1 MNTAV
6 IYCRLSSP
14 NQSFVNNIHVSLENQ
29 SEACKKYCTEKSFN
43 IVNEVHEIK
52 SSKNMNNLENLKG
65 ILNRYSNTNLVI
77 YNVTRFSRNIFQ
89 GLKFIE
95 DFSKKNI
102 TIHFVE
108 EIAKTDHHLDM
119 HRIRLGL
126 SQSEYES
133 DTISHRIKT
142 NNKVLKAKGW
152 KFGKVPF
159 GKSVVSK
166 NGIRSFKISEFEED
180 IIRFIRCARVSPTT
194 KELNKLLVKIANE
207 EDVIKNPIIF
217 IDNEKNCLINE
228 FTRIFTL
235 TFSEIADL
243 LNSYDVKNRNLQ
255 WTASSVSRIYRLNDC
270 ITKISNG
277 ISNKMTI

>member
-95 DFSKKNI
+95 DFSAKKYY
-102 TIHFVE
+102 H
-108 EIAKTDHHLDM
+108 
-119 HRIRLGL
+119 
-126 SQSEYES
+126 
-133 DTISHRIKT
+133 
-142 NNKVLKAKGW
+142 
-152 KFGKVPF
+152 
-159 GKSVVSK
+159 
-166 NGIRSFKISEFEED
+166 SF
-180 IIRFIRCARVSPTT
+180 C
-194 KELNKLLVKIANE
+194 
-207 EDVIKNPIIF
+207 
-217 IDNEKNCLINE
+217 
-228 FTRIFTL
+228 
-235 TFSEIADL
+235 
-243 LNSYDVKNRNLQ
+243 
-255 WTASSVSRIYRLNDC
+255 
-270 ITKISNG
+270 
-277 ISNKMTI
+277 